1 MSETSASLLD
11 RLQTAPDSVSWQR
24 LVDLYTPLI
33 RSWLRRHAQ
42 LHDQDADDLVQE
54 VLSVVVRKLP
64 QFRHNQR
71 TGAFRTWLRT
81 IAVNCL
87 RDSWR
92 AQRIRPRAS
101 GDSEFQQLLNQ
112 LEDPASGLSRLWDE
126 EHDRHVGKR
135 LLELIEPQFEPKT
148 WAAFRGVTLEGKSP
162 DVVAEEL
169 GLSVNAVFIA
179 KSRVL
184 GRLRQEA
191 QGLID
196 E

>member
-71 TGAFRTWLRT
+71 KGAFRTWLRT

-135 LLELIEPQFEPKT
+135 LLELIEPVFEPKT

-162 DVVAEEL
+162 DAVAEEL
-169 GLSVNAVFIA
+169 GMTVNAVFIA

-184 GRLRQEA
+184 SRLRQEA